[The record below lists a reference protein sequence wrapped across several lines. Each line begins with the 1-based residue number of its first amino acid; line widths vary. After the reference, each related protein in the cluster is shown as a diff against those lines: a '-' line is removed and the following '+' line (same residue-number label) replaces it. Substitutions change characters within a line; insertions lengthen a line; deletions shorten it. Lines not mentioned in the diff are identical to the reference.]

1 MASIVQQARID
12 LAAALRLAARFDFSE
27 GVCNH
32 FSYQLPGDEE
42 RFLINPHGIHW
53 SLMRASDMLL
63 VDGEGNV
70 LEGAHPLETTAF
82 CIHSEVHRKHPR
94 ARCVLHTHMIWA
106 TALTSLEDG
115 RLEPVTQNAL
125 RFFGD
130 IAYDD
135 DYNGVADS
143 LDEGR
148 RIAEGLGDKRIMFMA
163 NHGVMAV
170 AGTIAEAFD
179 DLYYLERACQVQ
191 VLAMQTGRPMK
202 YVGDNMAQDVHDNI
216 RTFAADYAAKHFDAL
231 KQVLEREDPGF
242 HD

>member
-1 MASIVQQARID
+1 MTNTVKQARID
-12 LAAALRLAARFDFSE
+12 LAAALRLAARHDFSE

-32 FSYQLPGDEE
+32 FSYQLPGEEE

-53 SLMRASDMLL
+53 SLMRAGDMLL

-70 LEGAHPLETTAF
+70 LEGDHPLETTAF

-94 ARCVLHTHMIWA
+94 ARCVLHTHMVWA
-106 TALTSLEDG
+106 TALTSLQEG

-125 RFFGD
+125 RFIGD

-170 AGTIAEAFD
+170 ADTIAEAFD

-202 YVGDNMAQDVHDNI
+202 YIGDNMARDVHDNI